1 MTETCDYN
9 ASTTA
14 KPSYT
19 LNITDFF
26 MKKLLLGESTSVEP
40 IFFSLRETEA

>member
-9 ASTTA
+9 GTTGS

-26 MKKLLLGESTSVEP
+26 MKKLLLGESTNVEP